1 MLQTAT
7 QPVCI
12 HDLLWCLISSLG
24 SPEEMDEKDKTN
36 RKVNNAKER
45 AADLKPRK
53 EGLIGQHPTSDVEL
67 AGSGLALLLQAF
79 QRLLQTVSDLMQ
91 LLPMGSPLLT
101 LAVRCWDVN
110 FKPSDHAFLHKYFIV
125 RFQDALVF

>member
-24 SPEEMDEKDKTN
+24 SPEEADEKEKEN
-36 RKVNNAKER
+36 KKSNPKER
-45 AADLKPRK
+45 ASKPRK
-53 EGLIGQHPTSDVEL
+53 ESLMGQHPTSDVEL
-67 AGSGLALLLQAF
+67 AGSGLSVLLLAF
-79 QRLLQTVSDLMQ
+79 QKLLQTVSDLMH

-110 FKPSDHAFLHKYFIV
+110 FKPSDHAFLHKYAYSFRGRKIN
-125 RFQDALVF
+125 